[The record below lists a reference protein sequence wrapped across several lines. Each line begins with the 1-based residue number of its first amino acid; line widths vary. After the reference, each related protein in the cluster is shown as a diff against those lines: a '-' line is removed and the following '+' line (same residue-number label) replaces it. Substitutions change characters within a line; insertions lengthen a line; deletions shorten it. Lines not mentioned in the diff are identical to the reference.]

1 MFRTINRFS
10 ASRRTSKSRSAKSPR
25 RCSLAIENLENRQVM
40 SGSPLAADAD
50 ESLTTPTAWYWY
62 NGVSAATVSQKITE
76 NSGRLIDIQVE
87 TASPLKF
94 TVAMVKN
101 SGDYAHPWWWYYGQ
115 TKTQLLEKLSLHNA
129 RIKDLEVYSV
139 NGQERFAAILTP
151 NTGENA
157 KVWWWY
163 HGVSSTALGENLRA
177 NQARL
182 IDLDSRVVN
191 GTRVYDAVM
200 VRNTGVDAKSWWYY
214 YNRTP
219 AQLTSLLADR
229 NARIIDIEARPSG
242 TFDVVMVQ
250 NDARD
255 NWWWYYGKTAT
266 QVNELISQNAARIT
280 DIQSYQIGGQKRY
293 AVAMIDNAN
302 DLTAEIR
309 SAINDATPTGQVGAY
324 MKEVGGS
331 VLTSIQGSKQFEPAS
346 MIKALL
352 HLHTMRRLNA
362 GDPLAQLTNRYSF
375 YYKPFDNINNVTK
388 GDPDVNPDAYAQ
400 TATNR
405 ITENLGLILERMMER
420 SDNRATKT
428 INDLFGDAAINATAL
443 LAGMTNTTLV
453 STLGS
458 GIVGNFM
465 TLVDA
470 GKLYEGVINGTLL
483 GNGTNAQT
491 QFFRLMSDENSADE
505 EQFNNGSDGIN
516 STIRSIV
523 IEEAALRLNKSTVD
537 PAVIVLANSFI
548 SKIQRGS
555 KGGSYTI
562 SHSPTEWSMTRTT
575 GGWIEVPTKTATGFS
590 SKSYVYGAFVDKAIT
605 PKVPASNPALDKV
618 EAVVSDATSIMFRKV
633 IRSAMQTW

>member
-1 MFRTINRFS
+1 MFRTIKS
-10 ASRRTSKSRSAKSPR
+10 LAASRKSTRRNRLSR
-25 RCSLAIENLENRQVM
+25 LRCSLSIENLESRQVM

-62 NGVSAATVSQKITE
+62 TGVTASTVNQKITE

-101 SGDYAHPWWWYYGQ
+101 TGDYGHSWWWYFGQ
-115 TKTQLLEKLSLHNA
+115 TKTQLLEKLTLHNA

-139 NGQERFAAILTP
+139 NGQERYAAILTP

-157 KVWWWY
+157 KAWWWY
-163 HGVSSTALGENLRA
+163 HGISSTTLGQRLAE

-200 VRNTGVDAKSWWYY
+200 VKNTGVDAKNWWYY

-219 AQLTSLLADR
+219 AQLTTLLAEKS
-229 NARIIDIEARPSG
+229 ARILDIEARPSG

-250 NDARD
+250 NTSRD
-255 NWWWYYGKTAT
+255 NWWWYHGKTAT
-266 QVNELISQNAARIT
+266 EVNDLVSKNAARIT

-309 SAINDATPTGQVGAY
+309 AATKDATSTGQVGAY
-324 MKEVGGS
+324 LKEVGGS
-331 VLTSIQGSKQFEPAS
+331 VLANLQGSKKFEPAS

-362 GDPLAQLTNRYSF
+362 GDPLAQLTKLYNF
-375 YYKPFDNINNVTK
+375 YYQPGDNINNVTK
-388 GDPDVNPDAYAQ
+388 GNPDVNPDAYVETSA
-400 TATNR
+400 NR

-428 INDLFGDAAINATAL
+428 INNLFGDAAINATAL

-458 GIVGNFM
+458 GIAGNYM

-505 EQFNNGSDGIN
+505 EQFNNGSDGV
-516 STIRSIV
+516 SVTIRNIV
-523 IEEAALRLNKSTVD
+523 LEEAALRLNKPLSDT
-537 PAVIVLANSFI
+537 AVIALANSFI

-562 SHSPTEWSMTRTT
+562 DHSPTEWSMTRTT
-575 GGWIEVPTKTATGFS
+575 GGWIEVPTKTASGFS
-590 SKSYVYGAFVDKAIT
+590 SKTYVYGAFVDNAKT

-618 EAVVSDATSIMFRKV
+618 EAVVGNATSIMFRKV